1 MKLSIPISYIYN
13 SKGRKQFI
21 TLEDRTFNLSDGIS
35 IKVPYG
41 FKTDLVTSP
50 RFIWPIIPPFGNWIN
65 AAILHD
71 YLYVNNIGS
80 RKQADKEFLYQ
91 LEKDEVKKWIRYTMY
106 GYVRALGWVMW
117 CDLDEKIKKWFN

>member
-13 SKGRKQFI
+13 SKGRKQFL
-21 TLEDRTFNLSDGIS
+21 TLEDRTFYLSDGSS

-41 FKTDLVTSP
+41 FQTDLVTSP

-71 YLYVNNIGS
+71 YLYVNRIGT
-80 RKQADKEFLYQ
+80 RKKADKEFLLQ
-91 LEKDEVKKWIRYTMY
+91 LEKDGVKKWIRYIMY
-106 GYVRALGWVMW
+106 GYVRLLGWFLWNDFNKM
-117 CDLDEKIKKWFN
+117 LKK